1 MTRYE
6 KTFPE
11 DGDVD
16 QFAEHSGPML
26 AMLVASRGPLS
37 VKVVSNAGVD
47 EKVKQKR
54 SWKEKRRRHL
64 EFVKTMC
71 VGSLVDVGLLQF
83 SHKSFS
89 DWLLNKKKNKTFRVR
104 RKKAEELMASACWKE
119 LRGGGGRK
127 GDDGSSNGNSSS
139 NSDDD
144 EESDDEEEKDDGDD
158 RKNSFLSYALTHG
171 VSHLVAAKR
180 KGDAKTLILDVDWL
194 MARAS
199 DGVRLMDDCQLLKE
213 DRTVAAIRSAVG
225 LSLSYYYYHHH
236 HHHFFFFYY
245 HQQYKKCMGI
255 YLLFQYFLVSIQYIL
270 N

>member
-1 MTRYE
+1 MYASEVLRQLKDDPMLDLNGLPEGLAELYMTRYE

-11 DGDVD
+11 DDDVD

-37 VKVVSNAGVD
+37 VKVVRHAGTD

-89 DWLLNKKKNKTFRVR
+89 DWLLKKKKNKTFRVR

-127 GDDGSSNGNSSS
+127 GDDGSSNGNSSN
-139 NSDDD
+139 NSDDDDD

-158 RKNSFLSYALTHG
+158 RRI
-171 VSHLVAAKR
+171 VSTR
-180 KGDAKTLILDVDWL
+180 TL
-194 MARAS
+194 
-199 DGVRLMDDCQLLKE
+199 
-213 DRTVAAIRSAVG
+213 
-225 LSLSYYYYHHH
+225 
-236 HHHFFFFYY
+236 
-245 HQQYKKCMGI
+245 
-255 YLLFQYFLVSIQYIL
+255 
-270 N
+270 